1 MADKGKKKKKIK
13 PGTVIDL
20 PQEFIV
26 LCSPESTLELDIR
39 AKIYMDGD
47 TYKVS
52 THMDYMEVRDAIN
65 DAKRNYIPD
74 DALFMLAPTK
84 EEKLKNLL
92 DRFAQKEDDE

>member
-13 PGTVIDL
+13 PGTVLDL

-26 LCSPESTLELDIR
+26 LCIPESTLELEIR

-52 THMDYMEVRDAIN
+52 SHMNHKEVRDAIA
-65 DAKRNYIPD
+65 DADKNYIPG

-92 DRFAQKEDDE
+92 DRYAQKEDDE